1 MSGKKKNSRKKNT
14 AQAQNTAQNAPR
26 AEQKAYAPKSD
37 SKPLI
42 LRILVLTMAAVL
54 ILGMVVGTVATGA
67 GF

>member
-14 AQAQNTAQNAPR
+14 AQAQNAPR